1 MIRAKRFALFCTGTL
16 VVCAFLQGC
25 VSLSAPS
32 GGLRI
37 SLEAEQMFV
46 SGNLLPDHTYYTEGP
61 NNNPDAIIAVSNAFQ
76 LQTELWSRRDW
87 DVKGLKD
94 AVFWMQSDEYGFCTT
109 DGGVLIA
116 PDGQQV
122 GIWYSKRTIGAV
134 RQITP
139 TVIEIYPFMYSVGS
153 ECARQNFL
161 DSL

>member
-1 MIRAKRFALFCTGTL
+1 MICIKRFALYCTGAL
-16 VVCAFLQGC
+16 VVFAFLQGC

-32 GGLRI
+32 GGLRT
-37 SLEAEQMFV
+37 SLEAEKFFV
-46 SGNLLPDHTYYTEGP
+46 PGTLLPDHTYYTEGSKS
-61 NNNPDAIIAVSNAFQ
+61 NPDAIIAVSNAFQ

-122 GIWYSKRTIGAV
+122 GIWYSKKTIGTV
-134 RQITP
+134 RQLTP
-139 TVIEIYPFMYSVGS
+139 TVIEVYPFMYRSGS
-153 ECARQNFL
+153 ECARQAFL